1 MESSWMLLW
10 QSSRQGFANAM
21 NQVRFERGSWMLISL
36 TSETDKRSATSTSP
50 DNAMVPAQAAGVH
63 TRKRAPFVMSHEEGR
78 LPGGSPV
85 SETGA
90 WGWLQVT
97 APLLSYIMVRI
108 YHAVI
113 SSTSAS
119 PKVLLFVNLLTLATA
134 AAPSTLD

>member
-1 MESSWMLLW
+1 MLLW
-10 QSSRQGFANAM
+10 QSSRQGFANENVAM
-21 NQVRFERGSWMLISL
+21 DQVRFERGSWMLISL

-63 TRKRAPFVMSHEEGR
+63 TPKHAPFVVSHEDER
-78 LPGGSPV
+78 LLGGSPV

-97 APLLSYIMVRI
+97 APLLSYFMVRI

-119 PKVLLFVNLLTLATA
+119 PKVLLFVSFLTLATA